1 MMEIAGTIIMK
12 IFPIVLLSIL
22 FVVQLIAFGD
32 VLKGLIIFFYDI
44 DAHSIKENEEW
55 LLYLIK

>member
-1 MMEIAGTIIMK
+1 MMGIAGTIIMK

-32 VLKGLIIFFYDI
+32 VFKGLIIFFYDI

>member
-1 MMEIAGTIIMK
+1 MMGIAGTIIMK

-32 VLKGLIIFFYDI
+32 VLKALIIFFYDI